1 MHVGV
6 YLFLHVVVLVAQ
18 LNLDRALA
26 VLLVHTG
33 SDRLDEVLAVFKLLA
48 VVVADDVAQL
58 GFLAVAVDAQQMVE
72 ALIAVGGLGDVGL
85 GNEGVEL
92 ASQTTGVDHL
102 ALGITRVY
110 AHTLDDDL
118 GGSSIEV
125 LILQVAQ
132 VAAIHGVGPLASE
145 LLDIEVM
152 GTHAYLL
159 VGIESHTDVAVLDFV
174 VVTQIAHRL
183 DNLGYT
189 RLVVGTEQRV
199 AVGHDDVLALVV
211 EQLGKLGWR

>member
-72 ALIAVGGLGDVGL
+72 AL
-85 GNEGVEL
+85 
-92 ASQTTGVDHL
+92 
-102 ALGITRVY
+102 
-110 AHTLDDDL
+110 
-118 GGSSIEV
+118 
-125 LILQVAQ
+125 
-132 VAAIHGVGPLASE
+132 
-145 LLDIEVM
+145 
-152 GTHAYLL
+152 
-159 VGIESHTDVAVLDFV
+159 
-174 VVTQIAHRL
+174 
-183 DNLGYT
+183 
-189 RLVVGTEQRV
+189 V
-199 AVGHDDVLALVV
+199 AVGS
-211 EQLGKLGWR
+211 LGA